1 MSGVLDSA
9 WLDRGGIAPTWP
21 AEPQLASWRRNP
33 GTLGRLRLKR
43 NHYEEL
49 RGHHDSDPNRLLS
62 SLDDVLAERG

>member
-1 MSGVLDSA
+1 
-9 WLDRGGIAPTWP
+9 
-21 AEPQLASWRRNP
+21 
-33 GTLGRLRLKR
+33 LRLKR